1 MSITDD
7 RLSEILQDKYS
18 VTPERIEGARAVQRE
33 KGGRLGDILLT
44 QQVVREGELLEA
56 LSLQYHL
63 PHREHLRPS
72 DIELALVSRVPI
84 AFAKR
89 HFVLPIRL
97 HDDVVDVATADP
109 LNFAPLDDLRIL
121 LEHHVQPVLSTAA
134 TILGCI
140 NQVYDQTA
148 SNRAEQAIED
158 MSVAEDVDASGGEW
172 TERLDLL
179 DATDEAPMIRLVNS
193 ILYQA
198 ARQRASDIHLEP
210 FEQEVLVRYRIDG
223 VLYNNMTLP
232 RRLHPGL
239 VSRVKIMAGLNIA
252 EKRLPQD
259 GRITIRTAGR
269 EIDLRV
275 SVIPTAFGERVV
287 LRLLEKGTRLFSL
300 ADLGLTDKKKAVID
314 QLIHMSHGI
323 LLVTGPTGSGKT
335 TTLYTGLSQINT
347 SDRNIITIEDPVEY
361 QLTGIGQMQVNAKIN
376 MTFANGLR
384 AILRQD
390 PDVIMVGEIRDRE
403 TADIAIHA
411 SLTGHLVLS
420 TLHTNDAAGAVTR
433 LIDMDVEP
441 FLVSSSVSAVI
452 AQRLVRVLCA
462 ECRQPTSLSQEE
474 RVKLGL
480 DVESAAA
487 TIYHA
492 IGCEACMKTGYRG
505 RQGIY
510 EILLVDDDIRALILA
525 KTDSTQIQKL
535 AMKKGMTTLAHEGAL
550 KVIEG
555 VTTVEEVLRVTL
567 QDVAW

>member
-1 MSITDD
+1 MPTTDD

-18 VTPERIEGARAVQRE
+18 VDPARIEESLAVQRE
-33 KGGRLGDILLT
+33 KGGRLSDILLK

-63 PHREHLRPS
+63 PHRAHLRPP
-72 DIELALVSRVPI
+72 DIEFALVSRVPI

-89 HFVLPIRL
+89 HVVLPIRV
-97 HDDVVDVATADP
+97 HDDVVEVATADP

-121 LEHHVQPVLSTAA
+121 LEHNVQPVLSTAT
-134 TILGCI
+134 TIMGCI
-140 NQVYDQTA
+140 NQVYDQTT

-158 MSVAEDVDASGGEW
+158 MSVAEDVDALGGEW
-172 TERLDLL
+172 TEPLDLL

-193 ILYQA
+193 ILYQS

-210 FEQEVLVRYRIDG
+210 FEREVLVRYRIDG

-259 GRITIRTAGR
+259 GRLTIRTAGR

-300 ADLGLTDKKKAVID
+300 ADLGLSNKKKAVID
-314 QLIHMSHGI
+314 QLIRMSHGI

-441 FLVSSSVSAVI
+441 FLVSSSVAAVI

-462 ECRQPTSLSQEE
+462 ECRQPASLLLEE
-474 RVKLGL
+474 GVKLGL
-480 DVESAAA
+480 DVKSVTEP
-487 TIYHA
+487 IYHA
-492 IGCEACMKTGYRG
+492 VGCEACMKTGYRG

-535 AMKKGMTTLAHEGAL
+535 AVEKGMTTLAHEGAL
-550 KVIEG
+550 KVLEG

>member
-1 MSITDD
+1 MIITDE
-7 RLSEILQDKYS
+7 RLSEILRDKYS
-18 VTPERIEGARAVQRE
+18 VLPERLEEAFAIKRD
-33 KGGRLGDILLT
+33 KGGRFSDILL
-44 QQVVREGELLEA
+44 QHKIVREEELLDV
-56 LSLQYHL
+56 LSSQYDL
-63 PHREHLRPS
+63 PYRAHLRPP
-72 DIELALVSRVPI
+72 DIELALVAKVPI

-89 HFVLPIRL
+89 HLVLPIRL
-97 HDDVVDVATADP
+97 YDDVVEVATVDP

-121 LEHHVQPVLSTAA
+121 LDHNIQPVLSTAV

-158 MSVAEDVDASGGEW
+158 MSVAEDVDASAGEW
-172 TERLDLL
+172 TEPLDLL
-179 DATDEAPMIRLVNS
+179 DGTDEAPMIRLVNS

-198 ARQRASDIHLEP
+198 ARQRASDIHIEP

-232 RRLHPGL
+232 RRLQRGL

-269 EIDLRV
+269 EVDLRV

-300 ADLGLTDKKKAVID
+300 ADLGLSEDKMSVIN
-314 QLIHMSHGI
+314 QLIRMSHGI

-433 LIDMDVEP
+433 LVDMDIEP

-452 AQRLVRVLCA
+452 AQRLVRVLCM
-462 ECRQPTSLSQEE
+462 ECRKQTTLSSEQLG
-474 RVKLGL
+474 KLGL
-480 DVESAAA
+480 DSQAVTGPTYQAV
-487 TIYHA
+487 
-492 IGCEACMKTGYRG
+492 GCDTCMNTGYRG
-505 RQGIY
+505 REGIY
-510 EILLVDDDIRALILA
+510 EILLVDDEIRSLVLTKA
-525 KTDSTQIQKL
+525 DSTQIQKL
-535 AMKKGMTTLAHEGAL
+535 AIEKGMTTLAHEGAM
-550 KVIEG
+550 KVLQGI
-555 VTTVEEVLRVTL
+555 TTVEEVLRVTL

>member
-1 MSITDD
+1 MSIADG
-7 RLSEILQDKYS
+7 RLSEILLDKYS
-18 VTPERIEGARAVQRE
+18 VDPVRIEAAVAIQRE
-33 KGGRLGDILLT
+33 KGGRLSDILLK
-44 QQVVREGELLEA
+44 QQVVSESELLEA

-63 PHREHLRPS
+63 PHRVHLRPP
-72 DIELALVSRVPI
+72 DIEFSLVSRVPI

-89 HFVLPIRL
+89 HVVLPIRI
-97 HDDVVDVATADP
+97 HDDVVEVATADP
-109 LNFAPLDDLRIL
+109 LNFAPLDDLRVL
-121 LEHHVQPVLSTAA
+121 LEYNVQPVLSTAT
-134 TILGCI
+134 TIMGCI
-140 NQVYDQTA
+140 NQVYDLTT

-172 TERLDLL
+172 TEPLDLL

-210 FEQEVLVRYRIDG
+210 FERDVLVRYRIDG

-232 RRLHPGL
+232 RRLHSGL

-259 GRITIRTAGR
+259 GRLTIRTAGR

-300 ADLGLTDKKKAVID
+300 ADLGLTHEKKAVID
-314 QLIHMSHGI
+314 QLIRMSHGI

-462 ECRQPTSLSQEE
+462 ECRQPASPSQEE
-474 RVKLGL
+474 LVKLGL
-480 DVESAAA
+480 DATLVTA

-492 IGCEACMKTGYRG
+492 VGCEVCMKTGYHG

-535 AMKKGMTTLAHEGAL
+535 AVKKGMTTLAHEGAL
-550 KVIEG
+550 KVLEG

>member
-18 VTPERIEGARAVQRE
+18 VDPARIEASLEVLRE
-33 KGGRLGDILLT
+33 KGGRLSDILLN

-63 PHREHLRPS
+63 PHRAHLRPP
-72 DIELALVSRVPI
+72 DIEFALVSRVPI

-89 HFVLPIRL
+89 YVVLPIRV
-97 HDDVVDVATADP
+97 HDDVVEVATADP

-121 LEHHVQPVLSTAA
+121 LDHNVQPVLSTAT
-134 TILGCI
+134 TIMGCI
-140 NQVYDQTA
+140 NQVYDQTT

-172 TERLDLL
+172 TEPLDLL

-193 ILYQA
+193 ILYQS

-210 FEQEVLVRYRIDG
+210 FEREVLVRYRIDG

-259 GRITIRTAGR
+259 GRLTIRTAGR

-287 LRLLEKGTRLFSL
+287 LRLLEKGTRLFSF
-300 ADLGLTDKKKAVID
+300 ADLGLTNEKKAVID
-314 QLIHMSHGI
+314 QLIRMSHGI

-441 FLVSSSVSAVI
+441 FLVSSSVAAVI

-462 ECRQPTSLSQEE
+462 ECRQPTSLSHEE
-474 RVKLGL
+474 LVKLGL
-480 DVESAAA
+480 DTTSVTT
-487 TIYHA
+487 TIYRA
-492 IGCEACMKTGYRG
+492 VGCDACMKTGYRG

-535 AMKKGMTTLAHEGAL
+535 AVKKGMTTLAHEGAL
-550 KVIEG
+550 KVLEG

>member
-1 MSITDD
+1 MSTTDG
-7 RLSEILQDKYS
+7 RLSEILLGKYS
-18 VTPERIEGARAVQRE
+18 VDPVRIEAAVAVQRE
-33 KGGRLGDILLT
+33 KGGRLSDILLK
-44 QQVVREGELLEA
+44 QQVVSESELLEA
-56 LSLQYHL
+56 LSFQYHL
-63 PHREHLRPS
+63 PHRVHLRPP
-72 DIELALVSRVPI
+72 DIEFSLVSRVPI

-89 HFVLPIRL
+89 HVVLPIRV
-97 HDDVVDVATADP
+97 HDDVVEVATADP
-109 LNFAPLDDLRIL
+109 LDFAPLDDLRVL
-121 LEHHVQPVLSTAA
+121 LEHNVQPVLSTAT
-134 TILGCI
+134 TIMGCI
-140 NQVYDQTA
+140 NQVYDQTT

-172 TERLDLL
+172 TEPLDLL

-210 FEQEVLVRYRIDG
+210 FEQDVLVRYRIDG

-232 RRLHPGL
+232 RRLHSGL

-259 GRITIRTAGR
+259 GRLTIRTAGR

-300 ADLGLTDKKKAVID
+300 ADLGLTHEKKAVID
-314 QLIHMSHGI
+314 QLIRMSHGI

-462 ECRQPTSLSQEE
+462 QCRQPASPSQEE
-474 RVKLGL
+474 LVKLGL
-480 DVESAAA
+480 DATLVTA

-492 IGCEACMKTGYRG
+492 VGCEVCMKTGYHG

-535 AMKKGMTTLAHEGAL
+535 AVKKGMTTLAHEGAL
-550 KVIEG
+550 KVLEG

>member
-1 MSITDD
+1 MTITDE
-7 RLSEILQDKYS
+7 RLSEILQEKYA
-18 VTPERIEGARAVQRE
+18 VDPERIEEALAVQRE
-33 KGGRLGDILLT
+33 KGGRLSDILLT
-44 QQVVREGELLEA
+44 QQVVREEELLEA

-63 PHREHLRPS
+63 PHRAHLRPP
-72 DIELALVSRVPI
+72 DIELSLVSRVPI

-89 HFVLPIRL
+89 HLVLPVRVRDEIVE
-97 HDDVVDVATADP
+97 VVTADP

-121 LEHHVQPVLSTAA
+121 LNHNVQPVLSTAM

-158 MSVAEDVDASGGEW
+158 MSGAEDVDSSAGEW
-172 TERLDLL
+172 TEPLDLL

-193 ILYQA
+193 VLYQA

-210 FEQEVLVRYRIDG
+210 FEQEVVVRYRIDG

-269 EIDLRV
+269 AIDLRV

-300 ADLGLTDKKKAVID
+300 SDLGLSNEKKGVMD
-314 QLIHMSHGI
+314 QLIRMSHGI

-347 SDRNIITIEDPVEY
+347 ADRNIITIEDPVEY
-361 QLTGIGQMQVNAKIN
+361 QLTGIGQMQVNAKID

-452 AQRLVRVLCA
+452 AQRLVRVLCM
-462 ECRQPTSLSQEE
+462 ECRQAASPSHEE
-474 RVKLGL
+474 LIKLGL
-480 DVESAAA
+480 ESESVPS

-492 IGCEACMKTGYRG
+492 VGCETCMNTGYRG

-510 EILLVDDDIRALILA
+510 EILLVDDDIRSLIIA
-525 KTDSTQIQKL
+525 KTDSAQIQK
-535 AMKKGMTTLAHEGAL
+535 AAVKKGMTTLAHEGAI
-550 KVIEG
+550 KVLEG

>member
-1 MSITDD
+1 MTVTDE
-7 RLSEILQDKYS
+7 RLAEILQEKYS
-18 VTPERIEGARAVQRE
+18 VNAASLQDALGVQRE
-33 KGGRLGDILLT
+33 KGGRLADILLRNH
-44 QQVVREGELLEA
+44 VVREEDLLDA
-56 LSLQYHL
+56 MSVQYHL
-63 PHREHLRPS
+63 PYRAHLRPP

-89 HFVLPIRL
+89 YLVLPIRV
-97 HDDVVDVATADP
+97 HDDVVEVATAEP
-109 LNFAPLDDLRIL
+109 LNFEPLDDLRIL
-121 LEHHVQPVLSTAA
+121 LDQNVQPVLSTAT

-158 MSVAEDVDASGGEW
+158 MSMAEDVDASAGEW
-172 TERLDLL
+172 SEPLDLL

-210 FEQEVLVRYRIDG
+210 FEQDVLVRYRIDG

-232 RRLHPGL
+232 RRLYPGL

-269 EIDLRV
+269 EVDLRV

-300 ADLGLTDKKKAVID
+300 ADLGLSRDRMTVVE
-314 QLIHMSHGI
+314 QLIRMSHGI

-335 TTLYTGLSQINT
+335 TTLYTALSQINT

-361 QLTGIGQMQVNAKIN
+361 QLTGVGQMQVNAKIN

-433 LIDMDVEP
+433 LVDMDVEP

-452 AQRLVRVLCA
+452 AQRLVRVLCMD
-462 ECRQPTSLSQEE
+462 CRQAAAPSREE
-474 RVKLGL
+474 LAKLGL
-480 DVESAAA
+480 DAQSI
-487 TIYHA
+487 TGPLYHA
-492 IGCEACMKTGYRG
+492 AGCDRCMKTGYCG

-510 EILLVDDDIRALILA
+510 EILLIDDDIRSLILA

-535 AMKKGMTTLAHEGAL
+535 AIEKGLTTLAHEGAR
-550 KVIEG
+550 KVAEG

-567 QDVAW
+567 QDVTW

>member
-1 MSITDD
+1 MAVTDE
-7 RLSEILQDKYS
+7 RLAEILQEKYS
-18 VTPERIEGARAVQRE
+18 VNAASLQDALGVQRE
-33 KGGRLGDILLT
+33 KGGRLADILLRNH
-44 QQVVREGELLEA
+44 VVPEEDLLDA
-56 LSLQYHL
+56 MSVQYHL
-63 PHREHLRPS
+63 PYRAHLRPP

-89 HFVLPIRL
+89 YLVLPIRV
-97 HDDVVDVATADP
+97 HDDVVEVATAEP
-109 LNFAPLDDLRIL
+109 LNFEPLDDLRIL
-121 LEHHVQPVLSTAA
+121 LDQNVQPVLSTAT

-158 MSVAEDVDASGGEW
+158 MSMAEDVDASAGEW
-172 TERLDLL
+172 SEPLDLL

-210 FEQEVLVRYRIDG
+210 FEQDVIVRYRIDG

-232 RRLHPGL
+232 RRLYPGL

-269 EIDLRV
+269 EVDLRV

-300 ADLGLTDKKKAVID
+300 ADLGLSRDKMTVVE
-314 QLIHMSHGI
+314 QLIRMSHGI

-335 TTLYTGLSQINT
+335 TTLYTALSQINT

-361 QLTGIGQMQVNAKIN
+361 QLAGVGQMQVNAKIN

-433 LIDMDVEP
+433 LVDMDVEP

-452 AQRLVRVLCA
+452 AQRLVRVLCMD
-462 ECRQPTSLSQEE
+462 CRQAAAPSREE
-474 RVKLGL
+474 LAKLGL
-480 DVESAAA
+480 EAQSVAGPL
-487 TIYHA
+487 YHA
-492 IGCEACMKTGYRG
+492 VGCDRCMKTGYCG

-510 EILLVDDDIRALILA
+510 EILLIDDDIRSLILA
-525 KTDSTQIQKL
+525 KADSTQIQKL
-535 AMKKGMTTLAHEGAL
+535 AIEKGLTTLAHEGAR
-550 KVIEG
+550 KAAEG

-567 QDVAW
+567 QDVTW

>member
-1 MSITDD
+1 MSITDE
-7 RLSEILQDKYS
+7 RLCKVLQDKYS
-18 VTPERIEGARAVQRE
+18 VAPDRIEDALSVQRE
-33 KGGRLGDILLT
+33 KGGRLSDILL
-44 QQVVREGELLEA
+44 QQHVLKEEELLEA
-56 LSLQYHL
+56 LSLQYGL
-63 PHREHLRPS
+63 PYCAHLRPP
-72 DIELALVSRVPI
+72 DIELTLITKVPI

-89 HFVLPIRL
+89 HLVLPIRV
-97 HDDVVDVATADP
+97 HDDVVDVATPDP

-121 LEHHVQPVLSTAA
+121 LDRNVQPVLSTAM

-148 SNRAEQAIED
+148 SNRAAQAIED
-158 MSVAEDVDASGGEW
+158 MSTAEDVDASGGEW
-172 TERLDLL
+172 TEPLDLL

-193 ILYQA
+193 ILYQG

-210 FEQEVLVRYRIDG
+210 FEQEVLIRYRIDG

-269 EIDLRV
+269 EVDLRV

-300 ADLGLTDKKKAVID
+300 ADLGLSNKKMAVIN
-314 QLIHMSHGI
+314 QLIRMSHGI

-361 QLTGIGQMQVNAKIN
+361 QLKGIGQMQVNAKIN

-452 AQRLVRVLCA
+452 AQRLVRVLCVD
-462 ECRQPTSLSQEE
+462 CRQASSPSREE
-474 RVKLGL
+474 LAKLGL
-480 DVESAAA
+480 GTTPVTAP
-487 TIYHA
+487 IYHA
-492 IGCEACMKTGYRG
+492 IGCETCMNTGYRG

-510 EILLVDDDIRALILA
+510 EILLVDDDVRALILA
-525 KTDSTQIQKL
+525 KTDSTMIQKL
-535 AMKKGMTTLAHEGAL
+535 AMDKGMTTLAREGVA
-550 KVIEG
+550 KVLEG
-555 VTTVEEVLRVTL
+555 VTTIEEVLRVTL

>member
-1 MSITDD
+1 MSTTDE

-18 VTPERIEGARAVQRE
+18 VDPARIEEALTAQRE
-33 KGGRLGDILLT
+33 KGGRLSDILLT
-44 QQVVREGELLEA
+44 QQVVREEELLEA
-56 LSLQYHL
+56 LSIQYHL
-63 PHREHLRPS
+63 PHRAHLRPP
-72 DIELALVSRVPI
+72 DIELTLVSRVPI

-89 HFVLPIRL
+89 HLVLPIQVR
-97 HDDVVDVATADP
+97 DGVVEVVTADP

-121 LEHHVQPVLSTAA
+121 LNHNVQPVLSTAM

-158 MSVAEDVDASGGEW
+158 MSGAEDVDASAGEW
-172 TERLDLL
+172 TEPLDLL

-239 VSRVKIMAGLNIA
+239 ISRVKIMAGLNIA

-269 EIDLRV
+269 AIDLRV
-275 SVIPTAFGERVV
+275 SVIPTAFGERAV

-300 ADLGLTDKKKAVID
+300 VDLGLSNEKMTVMD
-314 QLIHMSHGI
+314 QLIRMSHGI

-335 TTLYTGLSQINT
+335 TTLYTGLTQINT

-361 QLTGIGQMQVNAKIN
+361 QLTGIGQMQVNAKIG
-376 MTFANGLR
+376 MTFSNGLR

-452 AQRLVRVLCA
+452 AQRLVRVLCP
-462 ECRQPTSLSQEE
+462 ECRQSASPSHEE
-474 RVKLGL
+474 LVKLGL
-480 DVESAAA
+480 EAESVTT

-492 IGCEACMKTGYRG
+492 VGCETCMQTGYRG

-510 EILLVDDDIRALILA
+510 EILLVDDDIRALIIA
-525 KTDSTQIQKL
+525 KTDSAQIQKC
-535 AMKKGMTTLAHEGAL
+535 AIEKGMTTLAHEGAV
-550 KVIEG
+550 KVLEG

>member
-7 RLSEILQDKYS
+7 QLSEILQDKYS
-18 VTPERIEGARAVQRE
+18 INPERIEEAVSVQRE
-33 KGGRLGDILLT
+33 KGGRLSDILLM
-44 QQVVREGELLEA
+44 QQVVREEELLEA
-56 LSLQYHL
+56 LSLQYQL
-63 PHREHLRPS
+63 PHRAHLRPH

-89 HFVLPIRL
+89 HVVLPVRV
-97 HDDVVDVATADP
+97 HDDVVEVATADP

-121 LEHHVQPVLSTAA
+121 LDHNVQPVLSTAT
-134 TILGCI
+134 TIMGCI
-140 NQVYDQTA
+140 NQVYDQTT

-158 MSVAEDVDASGGEW
+158 MSVAEDVDASAGEW
-172 TERLDLL
+172 TEPLDLL

-210 FEQEVLVRYRIDG
+210 FEREVLVRYRIDG

-269 EIDLRV
+269 EVDLRV

-300 ADLGLTDKKKAVID
+300 ADLGLTNEKMAVIN
-314 QLIHMSHGI
+314 QLIRMSHGI

-376 MTFANGLR
+376 MTFSNGLR

-441 FLVSSSVSAVI
+441 FLVSSSVAAVI

-462 ECRQPTSLSQEE
+462 ECRQPASLSQEE
-474 RVKLGL
+474 CVKLGL
-480 DVESAAA
+480 DVKSVAT

-492 IGCEACMKTGYRG
+492 VGCDTCMKTGYRG

-535 AMKKGMTTLAHEGAL
+535 AVEKGMTTLAYEGAV
-550 KVIEG
+550 KVLEG

>member
-1 MSITDD
+1 MIITDE
-7 RLSEILQDKYS
+7 RLSEILRDKYS
-18 VTPERIEGARAVQRE
+18 VLPERLEEAFAIKRD
-33 KGGRLGDILLT
+33 KGGRFSDILL
-44 QQVVREGELLEA
+44 QHQIVREEELLDV
-56 LSLQYHL
+56 LSSQYDL
-63 PHREHLRPS
+63 PYRAHLRPP
-72 DIELALVSRVPI
+72 DIELVLVAKVPI

-89 HFVLPIRL
+89 HLVLPIRL
-97 HDDVVDVATADP
+97 YDDVVEVATVDP

-121 LEHHVQPVLSTAA
+121 LDHNIQPVLSTAV

-158 MSVAEDVDASGGEW
+158 MSVAEDVDASAGEW
-172 TERLDLL
+172 TEPLDLL
-179 DATDEAPMIRLVNS
+179 DGTDEAPMIRLVNS

-198 ARQRASDIHLEP
+198 ARQRASDIHIEP

-232 RRLHPGL
+232 RRLQRGL

-269 EIDLRV
+269 EVDLRV

-300 ADLGLTDKKKAVID
+300 ADLGLSEDKMSVIN
-314 QLIHMSHGI
+314 QLIRMSHGI

-433 LIDMDVEP
+433 LVDMDIEP

-452 AQRLVRVLCA
+452 AQRLVRVLCM
-462 ECRQPTSLSQEE
+462 ECRKQTTLSSEQLG
-474 RVKLGL
+474 KLGL
-480 DVESAAA
+480 DSQ
-487 TIYHA
+487 A
-492 IGCEACMKTGYRG
+492 ITGPTYQAVGCDTCMNTGYRG
-505 RQGIY
+505 REGIY
-510 EILLVDDDIRALILA
+510 EILLVDDEIRSLVLTKA
-525 KTDSTQIQKL
+525 DSTQIQKL
-535 AMKKGMTTLAHEGAL
+535 AIEKGMTTLAHEGAM
-550 KVIEG
+550 KVLQGI
-555 VTTVEEVLRVTL
+555 TTVEEVLRVTL

>member
-1 MSITDD
+1 MSTTDD
-7 RLSEILQDKYS
+7 QLSKILQDKYLIS
-18 VTPERIEGARAVQRE
+18 PARIEDALVSQRE
-33 KGGRLGDILLT
+33 KGGRLSDVLIA
-44 QQVVREGELLEA
+44 QQIVKEDELLEA
-56 LSLQYHL
+56 LTLQYHL
-63 PHREHLRPS
+63 PHRVHLRPP
-72 DIELALVSRVPI
+72 DIDFALVTRVPI

-89 HFVLPIRL
+89 HVVIPIRV
-97 HDDVVDVATADP
+97 HDGVVEVATADP
-109 LNFAPLDDLRIL
+109 LNFEPLDDLRIL
-121 LEHHVQPVLSTAA
+121 LEHSVQPVLSTVT

-158 MSVAEDVDASGGEW
+158 MSVAEDVDASAGEW
-172 TERLDLL
+172 TEPLDLL

-198 ARQRASDIHLEP
+198 ARQRTSDIHLEP
-210 FEQEVLVRYRIDG
+210 FERDVLVRYRIDG

-232 RRLHPGL
+232 RRLHSGL

-275 SVIPTAFGERVV
+275 SVIPTSFGERVV

-300 ADLGLTDKKKAVID
+300 TDLGLPQEKMELIN
-314 QLIHMSHGI
+314 QLIRMSHGI

-335 TTLYTGLSQINT
+335 TTLYTGLTQINT

-361 QLTGIGQMQVNAKIN
+361 RLNGVGQMQVNAKIN

-433 LIDMDVEP
+433 LIDMEVEP

-452 AQRLVRVLCA
+452 AQRLVRVLCQ
-462 ECRQPTSLSQEE
+462 ECRKPASLSQEE
-474 RVKLGL
+474 CVKLGL
-480 DVESAAA
+480 DMTSVTA

-492 IGCEACMKTGYRG
+492 IGCDACMNTGYRG

-510 EILLVDDDIRALILA
+510 EILLVDDDIRSLILA
-525 KTDSTQIQKL
+525 KTDSNQIQKL
-535 AMKKGMTTLAHEGAL
+535 AMEKGMTTLAYEGAV
-550 KVIEG
+550 KVLEG

-567 QDVAW
+567 KDVAG

>member
-1 MSITDD
+1 MSTTDG
-7 RLSEILQDKYS
+7 RLSEILLGKYS
-18 VTPERIEGARAVQRE
+18 VDPVRIEAAVAVQRE
-33 KGGRLGDILLT
+33 KGGRLSDILLK
-44 QQVVREGELLEA
+44 QQVVSESELLEA
-56 LSLQYHL
+56 LSFQYHL
-63 PHREHLRPS
+63 PHRVHLRPP
-72 DIELALVSRVPI
+72 DIEFSLVSRVPI

-89 HFVLPIRL
+89 HVVLPIRV
-97 HDDVVDVATADP
+97 HDDVVEVATADP
-109 LNFAPLDDLRIL
+109 LDFAPLDDLRVL
-121 LEHHVQPVLSTAA
+121 LEHNVQPVLSTAT
-134 TILGCI
+134 TIMGCI
-140 NQVYDQTA
+140 NQVYDQTT

-172 TERLDLL
+172 TEPLDLL

-210 FEQEVLVRYRIDG
+210 FEQDVLVRYRIDG

-232 RRLHPGL
+232 RRLHSGL

-259 GRITIRTAGR
+259 GRLTIRTAGR

-300 ADLGLTDKKKAVID
+300 ADLGLTHEKKAVID
-314 QLIHMSHGI
+314 QLIRMSHGI

-441 FLVSSSVSAVI
+441 FLVSSSLSAVI

-462 ECRQPTSLSQEE
+462 QCRQPASPSQEE
-474 RVKLGL
+474 LVKLGL
-480 DVESAAA
+480 DATLVTA

-492 IGCEACMKTGYRG
+492 VGCEVCMKTGYHG

-535 AMKKGMTTLAHEGAL
+535 AVKKGMTTLAHEGAL
-550 KVIEG
+550 KVLEG

>member
-1 MSITDD
+1 MSTVDD
-7 RLSEILQDKYS
+7 RLIEILHEQYA
-18 VTPERIEGARAVQRE
+18 VPLEALEQARDVQRD
-33 KGGRLGDILLT
+33 KGGQLGDILL
-44 QQVVREGELLEA
+44 QRQVIREEQLLEA
-56 LSLQYHL
+56 LSLHYHL
-63 PHREHLRPS
+63 PHRAHLRPS
-72 DIELALVSRVPI
+72 DVELDLIARVPI

-89 HFVLPIRL
+89 NVVLPIQIRDGL
-97 HDDVVDVATADP
+97 VEVAVADP
-109 LNFAPLDDLRIL
+109 LNFPPLDDLRIL
-121 LEHHVQPVLSTAA
+121 LDHNVQPVLSTA
-134 TILGCI
+134 TIILGCI

-158 MSVAEDVDASGGEW
+158 MSVAEDVDASAGEW
-172 TERLDLL
+172 DERLDLL

-198 ARQRASDIHLEP
+198 ARQRASDIHVEP

-232 RRLHPGL
+232 RRLHSGL
-239 VSRVKIMAGLNIA
+239 VSRIKIMSGLNIA

-269 EIDLRV
+269 EVDLRV
-275 SVIPTAFGERVV
+275 SVIPTAFGERGV

-300 ADLGLTDKKKAVID
+300 RDLGLPDETMTVVD
-314 QLIHMSHGI
+314 QLIRMSHGI
-323 LLVTGPTGSGKT
+323 VLVTGPTGSGKT

-347 SDRNIITIEDPVEY
+347 SDKNIITIEDPVEY
-361 QLTGIGQMQVNAKIN
+361 QLKGIGQMQVNAKIN

-452 AQRLVRVLCA
+452 AQRLVRVLCPD
-462 ECRQPTSLSQEE
+462 CRQSSPMSQDE
-474 RVKLGL
+474 RIKLGL
-480 DVESAAA
+480 DEGSAPA

-492 IGCEACMKTGYRG
+492 VGCDSCMKTGYRG
-505 RQGIY
+505 RKGIY
-510 EILLVDDDIRALILA
+510 EILLVDDDIRSLILS
-525 KTDSTQIQKL
+525 KSDSTQIQKL
-535 AMKKGMTTLAHEGAL
+535 AVEKGMKTLAQQGAIKVLEGM
-550 KVIEG
+550 
-555 VTTVEEVLRVTL
+555 TTVEEVLRVTL
-567 QDVAW
+567 QEVAW

>member
-1 MSITDD
+1 MSITDE
-7 RLSEILQDKYS
+7 RLCKVLQDKYS
-18 VTPERIEGARAVQRE
+18 VAPDRIEDALSVQRE
-33 KGGRLGDILLT
+33 KGGRLSDILL
-44 QQVVREGELLEA
+44 QQHVLKEEELLEA
-56 LSLQYHL
+56 LSLQYGL
-63 PHREHLRPS
+63 PYCAHLRPP
-72 DIELALVSRVPI
+72 DIELALIAKVPI

-89 HFVLPIRL
+89 HLVLPIRV
-97 HDDVVDVATADP
+97 HDDVVDVATPDP

-121 LEHHVQPVLSTAA
+121 LDRNVQPVLSTAM

-140 NQVYDQTA
+140 NQVYDLTA
-148 SNRAEQAIED
+148 SNRAAQAIED
-158 MSVAEDVDASGGEW
+158 MSTAEDVDASGGEW
-172 TERLDLL
+172 TEPLDLL

-193 ILYQA
+193 ILYQG

-269 EIDLRV
+269 EVDLRV

-300 ADLGLTDKKKAVID
+300 ADLGLSNEKMAVIN
-314 QLIHMSHGI
+314 QLIRMSHGI

-361 QLTGIGQMQVNAKIN
+361 QLKGIGQMQVNAKIN

-452 AQRLVRVLCA
+452 AQRLVRVLCVD
-462 ECRQPTSLSQEE
+462 CRQASSPSREE
-474 RVKLGL
+474 LAKLGL
-480 DVESAAA
+480 GTTPVTAP
-487 TIYHA
+487 IYHA
-492 IGCEACMKTGYRG
+492 IGCETCMNTGYRG

-510 EILLVDDDIRALILA
+510 EILLVDDDVRALILA
-525 KTDSTQIQKL
+525 KTDSTLIQKR
-535 AMKKGMTTLAHEGAL
+535 AMDKGMTTLAHEGAV
-550 KVIEG
+550 KVLEG